1 MAMGSLAAFWV
12 VSFLLV
18 LTPGADWAY
27 AISAGLRYRSVI
39 PAVGGLLSGY
49 LLITLVVA
57 GGAAALLASTP
68 GALGVL
74 TLAGAGYLAWL
85 GVSTIR
91 HPPTPQQAAGPTGST
106 GSWLDQLGRGA
117 ATSGLNP
124 KALLLFLALLP
135 QFTDPHGAWPVAL
148 QVAVL
153 GGLHILSSA
162 IVYLGVG
169 SGSRAVLRT
178 RPAAAR
184 AVSRISGIAMTVIA
198 VGLLAEQL
206 ARLV

>member
-18 LTPGADWAY
+18 LTPGPDWAY

-39 PAVGGLLSGY
+39 PAVVGLLAGY
-49 LLITLVVA
+49 VVITVVVA
-57 GGAAALLASTP
+57 GGAAAVLAATP

-74 TLAGAGYLAWL
+74 TVIGAGYLAWL

-91 HPPTPQQAAGPTGST
+91 HPPTPQQAPGGGPA

-135 QFTDPHGAWPVAL
+135 QFTDPQGAWPVAL
-148 QVAVL
+148 QVTVL
-153 GGLHILSSA
+153 GGLHMASCA

-178 RPAAAR
+178 RPTAAR
-184 AVSRISGIAMTVIA
+184 AVSRFSGIAMTLIA
-198 VGLLAEQL
+198 AGLLAEQL
-206 ARLV
+206 ARLA

>member
-1 MAMGSLAAFWV
+1 MAIGSLAAFWV

-27 AISAGLRYRSVI
+27 AISAGLRHRSVI

-49 LLITLVVA
+49 VMITLVVA
-57 GGAAALLASTP
+57 AGVAALLARTP

-74 TLAGAGYLAWL
+74 TYAGAGYLAWL
-85 GVSTIR
+85 GLTTIR
-91 HPPTPQQAAGPTGST
+91 HPPTPQQAADAPDN
-106 GSWLDQLGRGA
+106 SWMAQLCRGA
-117 ATSGLNP
+117 AVSGLNP

-135 QFTDPHGAWPVAL
+135 QFTDPAGHWPVAL
-148 QVAVL
+148 QVAAL
-153 GGLHILSSA
+153 GGLHIVSSGV
-162 IVYLGVG
+162 VYLGVG

-184 AVSRISGIAMTVIA
+184 AVGRFSGIAMTLIA
-198 VGLLAEQL
+198 IGLLVEQL
-206 ARLV
+206 TRL